1 MYYAFNDNGE
11 CIASGELEFQLENVS
26 IVFDDKIYDISKI
39 NLVNGKIQVKQELG
53 YVDETEVVDSLN
65 TFTSLQ
71 IDLME
76 TMAELN
82 EAILLSANDTESK
95 V

>member
-1 MYYAFNDNGE
+1 MYYAFDDNGE
-11 CIASGELEFQLENVS
+11 CVASGELEFQLENAS
-26 IVFDDKIYDISKI
+26 IVFDNKIYDLSKI
-39 NLVNGKIQVKQELG
+39 NLVNGKIQVKQEIG
-53 YVDETEVVDSLN
+53 STDKTEVVDSLN

-71 IDLME
+71 VDLME

-82 EAILLSANDTESK
+82 EAVLLRTVSTESK